1 MTKPPSAQR
10 FGKLTVLSTRS
21 VKGKTRSR
29 TKARCQCDCTRIVDV
44 WLVHLRSGATQSCGK
59 GQCRV
64 KATDTKVRTL
74 APTGPRSLT
83 LEQLQKAW
91 ACFHSVDTG
100 KQRSM
105 AQLAVRHRVPVRTL
119 YDMFNTVR
127 DVGGI
132 DDYTALATKEAP

>member
-1 MTKPPSAQR
+1 M
-10 FGKLTVLSTRS
+10 LSTRS

-29 TKARCQCDCTRIVDV
+29 TKARCQCECKRIVDV

-74 APTGPRSLT
+74 APKGPRSLT
-83 LEQLQKAW
+83 LEQVQKAW
-91 ACFHSVDTG
+91 ACFHSTDSG

-105 AQLAVRHRVPVRTL
+105 AQLAVRHRVSVRTL
-119 YDMFNTVR
+119 YDIFATVR

-132 DDYTALATKEAP
+132 DDYTALATKEPK